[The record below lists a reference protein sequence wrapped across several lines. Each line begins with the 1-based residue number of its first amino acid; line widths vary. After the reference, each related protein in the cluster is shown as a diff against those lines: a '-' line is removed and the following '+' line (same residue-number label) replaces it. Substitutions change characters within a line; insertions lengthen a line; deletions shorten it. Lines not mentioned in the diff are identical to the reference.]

1 VLRFAPYGGAP
12 RLEPIL
18 AQEET
23 MGKQTRSKA
32 PTKSPRVKKS
42 LNEPENLSPI
52 PAAAP
57 SEEPQ
62 VDELLPP
69 DEKREH
75 RRAQQE
81 GTRFPL

>member
-1 VLRFAPYGGAP
+1 LLGFAPYGGATWYA
-12 RLEPIL
+12 PIL
-18 AQEET
+18 AQEDT
-23 MGKQTRSKA
+23 MIFQNRPKA
-32 PTKSPRVKKS
+32 TKSPRDKKS
-42 LNEPENLSPI
+42 LHQPENLSPI